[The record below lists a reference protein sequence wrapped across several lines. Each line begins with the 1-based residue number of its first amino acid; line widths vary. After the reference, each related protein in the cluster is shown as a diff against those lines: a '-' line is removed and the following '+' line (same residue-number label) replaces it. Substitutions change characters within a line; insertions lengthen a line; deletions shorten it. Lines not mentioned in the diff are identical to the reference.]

1 LRSAGAWRYWWIWIA
16 VVPVALWT
24 ALRLLGIDSGF
35 PLAAMMP
42 FTPYVAVA
50 ALLVA
55 GVAAALGNWAA
66 TAVATAATLC
76 LAAVVLP
83 RAIGDGTVSAAGHET
98 LGVLASNVLRG
109 SADPDA
115 VVALVERFHPDL
127 LSVEEL
133 TPKFA
138 RELDK
143 AGLGRLL
150 PNKLIEVR
158 KGSAGAGLYSRLPL
172 RALPGADRFFF
183 RMPRAEL
190 TLPDGRLVR
199 VVGIHPYPP
208 QPNNVDEWEAAL
220 RSLPSAGSGVP
231 WVLAGDF
238 NATFDQSQFRDL
250 VDRGYRDAGAVAGKG
265 LEPTFPRQ
273 GHLIPPIT
281 IDHVL
286 ADRRLG
292 IVEYSVE
299 DMPGSDHRS
308 IHAELALPRR

>member
-1 LRSAGAWRYWWIWIA
+1 MSRSAGAWRYWWIWIA
-16 VVPVALWT
+16 VVPVVAWT
-24 ALRLLGIDSGF
+24 ALRLFGIDNGF
-35 PLAAMMP
+35 PLATAMP

-55 GVAAALGNWAA
+55 GLAVALGNWAA
-66 TAVATAATLC
+66 TAAATAATLC

-83 RAIGDGTVSAAGHET
+83 RAIGDGTVDAAGHET
-98 LGVLASNVLRG
+98 FGVLASNVLRG
-109 SADPDA
+109 KADPEA
-115 VVALVERFHPDL
+115 LLALVERFHPDL

-138 RELDK
+138 RELRD
-143 AGLGRLL
+143 AGIERLL
-150 PNKLIEVR
+150 PHRLIEVR

-172 RALPGADRFFF
+172 RRLSGPDRFFF
-183 RMPRAEL
+183 RMPRVEL
-190 TLPDGRLVR
+190 TLPDGRQVR

-208 QPNNVDEWEAAL
+208 QPNNVGIWEESL
-220 RSLPSAGSGVP
+220 RSLPSAGRGVP

-238 NATFDQSQFRDL
+238 NATLDQSQFRDL

-265 LEPTFPRQ
+265 LEPTFPRE
-273 GHLIPPIT
+273 GHAIPPIT

-299 DMPGSDHRS
+299 ELPGSDHRS
-308 IHAELALPRR
+308 IHAELALP